1 MPKFFIV
8 HHNGERRFVNLD
20 WVEEIHDEGEHA
32 TIYFAFN
39 CPDAC
44 SQDYLKTDESFDEVL
59 KKIWR

>member
-20 WVEEIHDEGEHA
+20 WVEEIRDEGRNA

-39 CPDAC
+39 SPNAYY
-44 SQDYLKTDESFDEVL
+44 QDYLRTDESFDEVM
-59 KKIWR
+59 KRIWR